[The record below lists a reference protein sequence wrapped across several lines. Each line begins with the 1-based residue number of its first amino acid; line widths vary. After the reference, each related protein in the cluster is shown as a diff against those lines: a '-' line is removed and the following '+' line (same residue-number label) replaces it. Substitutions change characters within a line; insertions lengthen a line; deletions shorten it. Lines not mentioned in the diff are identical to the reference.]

1 MEDYRWGQSLPWAP
15 IRGQCYDR
23 GGSQPT
29 ITDAN
34 LVLGRLGSEL
44 VRGELPLNRD
54 KAYTAIEQHIARPLN
69 LSVETAAHGM
79 LEILHNNMAGAIRA
93 ISIERGYDPREFALL
108 LVVVPDH
115 ARWPPGR
122 LARHPDGDHPR
133 YHGYC
138 QHLAS

>member
-1 MEDYRWGQSLPWAP
+1 MGPESAGADPGPVRH
-15 IRGQCYDR
+15 DR
-23 GGSQPT
+23 GGQQPT

-79 LEILHNNMAGAIRA
+79 LEILHNNMMGATGPSLLSVATIRA
-93 ISIERGYDPREFALL
+93 NLPSCLWWCRTA
-108 LVVVPDH
+108 
-115 ARWPPGR
+115 ARWLPGR
-122 LARHPDGDHPR
+122 LLGIPTVIIPR
-133 YHGYC
+133 YAGV
-138 QHLAS
+138 LSTLRPLE